1 MTRPVDQD
9 DLDPTR
15 RDVVRLLGSFA
26 AAGILGGCAGAGAR
40 SASESPLT
48 PASPVGSCVV
58 RPQQTE
64 GPFFVDEKLNRAD
77 LRSDPVNGLAR
88 PGVPLSLSF
97 RVSRTSAGMC
107 GPLVGALVDVW
118 QCDAFGAYS
127 DVAGSSGSRFL
138 RGYQVTDDAGAVR
151 FTTIYPGWYS
161 GRAVHIHFKIRS
173 APGSVTRL
181 EFTSQLYFDDA
192 LTDSVY
198 TQAPYNSRG
207 RRDTTNQRDGVFA
220 SGGAQLLLPVT
231 QDGSGYAGTFDIA
244 LQV

>member
-1 MTRPVDQD
+1 MKPFDPD
-9 DLDPTR
+9 ELDPTR
-15 RDVVRLLGSFA
+15 REVVLLLGSFA
-26 AAGILGGCAGAGAR
+26 AAGMMGCAGTGAR
-40 SASESPLT
+40 AASESPAS
-48 PASPVGSCVV
+48 PASPAGSCVV

-64 GPFFVDEKLNRAD
+64 GPFFVDEKLNRSD
-77 LRSDPVNGLAR
+77 LRSDPATGLAR

-97 RVSRTSAGMC
+97 QVSRTSAGMC

-127 DVAGSSGSRFL
+127 DVGGSSGSKFL

-192 LTDSVY
+192 LTDTVY
-198 TQAPYNSRG
+198 AQPPYNSRG
-207 RRDTTNQRDGVFA
+207 RRDTTNQRDGIFA
-220 SGGAQLLLPVT
+220 QGGTQLLLPVT
-231 QDGSGYAGTFDIA
+231 PDGSGYAGTFDIA

>member
-1 MTRPVDQD
+1 MTRRFDPEDV
-9 DLDPTR
+9 DPTR

-40 SASESPLT
+40 AASESPVT
-48 PASPVGSCVV
+48 PASPAGSCVV

-64 GPFFVDEKLNRAD
+64 GPFFVDEKLNRGD
-77 LRSDPVNGLAR
+77 LRFDPGTGLAQ

-127 DVAGSSGSRFL
+127 DVGGRSGSRFL

-151 FTTIYPGWYS
+151 FATIYPGWYS
-161 GRAVHIHFKIRS
+161 GRTVHIHFKIRS

-198 TQAPYNSRG
+198 TQPPYNSRG
-207 RRDTTNQRDGVFA
+207 RRDTTNQRDGIFA
-220 SGGAQLLLPVT
+220 NGGTQLLLPVT